1 MNAAQNYDRTLAD
14 LMENGAEAAM
24 PVPDSAVPM
33 ISRSLRLPLD
43 LDQRLH
49 ELAEARGIGTTTL
62 MREILT
68 AGVATVDSSAVV
80 PLADVQR
87 VIASLA
93 RPA

>member
-1 MNAAQNYDRTLAD
+1 MTIDRNLAD
-14 LMENGAEAAM
+14 LMENGADAEM
-24 PVPDSAVPM
+24 PVPDTAVPM

-43 LDQRLH
+43 LDEHLH
-49 ELAEARGIGTTTL
+49 ELAQARGIGTTTL
-62 MREILT
+62 MREILA
-68 AGVATVDSSAVV
+68 AGVASIDNTAVV

>member
-1 MNAAQNYDRTLAD
+1 MNIDRTLAD
-14 LMENGAEAAM
+14 LMETGAEAAM
-24 PVPDSAVPM
+24 PVPDTTVPM

-43 LDQRLH
+43 LDERLH
-49 ELAEARGIGTTTL
+49 ELAEQRGIGATTL
-62 MREILT
+62 MREILA
-68 AGVATVDSSAVV
+68 AGVASIDSSAVV